1 MKPEVLTYLM
11 KLIAVGVQV
20 KNGGL
25 TDELR
30 AELSALVA
38 EGQDSILE
46 PQDDGQPWTEEAIL
60 RWKAEHD
67 SITAQIRD
75 RHNGN

>member
-1 MKPEVLTYLM
+1 MNPQILSYVM

-25 TDELR
+25 TEQLR

-38 EGQDSILE
+38 EGQQSIIE
-46 PQDDGQPWTEEAIL
+46 PQDDGSPWDEAAIL

-67 SITAQIRD
+67 TLTAQIRD
-75 RHNGN
+75 RHDGD

>member
-1 MKPEVLTYLM
+1 MNPQLLTYVM
-11 KLIAVGVQV
+11 KLIAVGVAV
-20 KNGGL
+20 KNGGMTEQLREEL
-25 TDELR
+25 T
-30 AELSALVA
+30 ALVA

-46 PQDDGQPWTEEAIL
+46 PKEDGTPWTEADIVA
-60 RWKAEHD
+60 WKAEHD